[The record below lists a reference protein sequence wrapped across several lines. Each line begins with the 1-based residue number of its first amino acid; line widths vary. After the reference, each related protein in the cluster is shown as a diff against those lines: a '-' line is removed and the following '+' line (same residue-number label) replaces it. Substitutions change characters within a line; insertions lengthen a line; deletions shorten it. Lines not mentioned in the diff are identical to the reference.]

1 MQASVKVMDIDIDM
15 MTKDIFIQKMN
26 EYLSDEKLEVILFAS
41 TELLDLAVEDESYCN
56 LISQADLILPGEEA
70 LLSAH
75 HVDILEAG
83 GMVVSCKSLGVM
95 LENLWQRD
103 QSLYIIG
110 KNDKEVELLKSWCQ
124 RMQPELKMAGAR
136 AYDPEMEDAALVNEI
151 NNQTPGIL
159 LVDLE
164 TGLQEQ
170 WIMEHLPLLHA
181 RLCVAVGGVV
191 GLILAEEKEIPEWVK
206 KLHLES
212 LYEKLVKE
220 QAVKK
225 DVQARIF
232 RKKVVQY
239 NNQLEE
245 NDDEKKDD
253 YI

>member
-1 MQASVKVMDIDIDM
+1 MQASVKVMDIDVDM
-15 MTKDIFIQKMN
+15 MTNDVFIQKMN

-41 TELLDLAVEDESYCN
+41 TELLDIAVEDESFCD

-83 GMVVSCKSLGVM
+83 DMVVSCKSLGMM
-95 LENLWQRD
+95 LENLWHRE

-110 KNDKEVELLKSWCQ
+110 KNAKEVELLKSWCQ
-124 RMQPELKMAGAR
+124 RMQPELKLAGTC

-151 NNQTPGIL
+151 NSHTPGIL

-164 TGLQEQ
+164 TGAQEE

-191 GLILAEEKEIPEWVK
+191 GLILAQEKETPEWVK

-212 LYEKLVKE
+212 LYEKLVRE
-220 QAVKK
+220 QTVKK

-232 RKKVVQY
+232 RKKVEQY
-239 NNQLEE
+239 NYQLEE
-245 NDDEKKDD
+245 NDDEKDD
-253 YI
+253 YS